1 MNASVVGSAERS
13 EIDALVRC
21 ARATGGIHLSNMM
34 PRPCGTGNPAK
45 ASPEKGQRFFDAV
58 AARIASFLTELAAT
72 DPATMYE

>member
-1 MNASVVGSAERS
+1 MHRWWDRPSEARS
-13 EIDALVRC
+13 TLWCAALEQR
-21 ARATGGIHLSNMM
+21 GGIHLSNMM

-45 ASPEKGQRFFDAV
+45 ASPEKGPRFFDAV